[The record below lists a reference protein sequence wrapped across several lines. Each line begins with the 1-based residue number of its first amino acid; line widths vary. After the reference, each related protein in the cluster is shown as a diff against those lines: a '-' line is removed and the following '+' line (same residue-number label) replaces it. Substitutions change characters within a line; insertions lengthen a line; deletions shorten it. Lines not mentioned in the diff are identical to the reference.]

1 MEPLITSNQERR
13 SSLRVPVAIK
23 LPPVKHTR
31 MGANM
36 AEVTFDYRNLT
47 EVEGGIQEGEL
58 NEIRS
63 RLEDATKE
71 LLKEE
76 LGFMQIPKT
85 DRYAEISKALAE
97 DIRNSGATDFIHCG
111 IGGSALGPMALQK
124 ALNHPYYNQLTD
136 RGGPRIHFAENTDPS
151 SLGAILDVADAENTW
166 VNVVTKSGSTAET
179 MANFLVV
186 RGFLEDAL
194 GDGYRE
200 HTVFTTDPEEG
211 FLNEISAH
219 EDIKTLPI
227 QQNVGGR
234 FSVLTP
240 VGLLPAAV
248 GGLDVEAL
256 LAGAA
261 QCVDEVNEQG
271 AEHPAVVGAAMHY
284 LMDTAKGRNVR
295 VMMAYADALERTAAW
310 FVQLWAES
318 LGKDGKGS
326 TPHGAVGTTD
336 QHSQVQL
343 YMEGPQDK
351 VIEILQVENH
361 PRDLEI
367 PNAYGDIEGVG
378 YLGGHSMAELL
389 NVECDATQKALT
401 EAGRPNCAIKLGGI
415 SEENIGYLFQALEVQ
430 TAIAGSLY
438 GVNAFNQPGVEAG
451 KNITYER
458 MGRPGY

>member
-1 MEPLITSNQERR
+1 M
-13 SSLRVPVAIK
+13 
-23 LPPVKHTR
+23 
-31 MGANM
+31 AN
-36 AEVTFDYRNLT
+36 VSFDYQNLM
-47 EVEGGIQEGEL
+47 EVEGGIQDGDL
-58 NEIRS
+58 DEISS
-63 RLEDATKE
+63 RLEEATQE
-71 LLKEE
+71 LLEGE
-76 LGFMQIPKT
+76 FGFMQLPKT
-85 DRYAEISKALAE
+85 DQYAESSKALAE
-97 DIRNSGATDFIHCG
+97 EIRGSGATDFIHAG
-111 IGGSALGPMALQK
+111 IGGSALGPMAVQK

-136 RGGPRIHFAENTDPS
+136 RGGPRIHFAENTDPT
-151 SLGAILDVADAENTW
+151 SLGAILDVAEPENTW

-186 RGFLEDAL
+186 RGFLQETL
-194 GDGYRE
+194 GDGYSE
-200 HTVFTTDPEEG
+200 QTVFTTDPEEG
-211 FLNEISAH
+211 FLNEISSR
-219 EDIKTLPI
+219 EGIKTLPI

-248 GGLDVEAL
+248 AGIDVDAL
-256 LAGAA
+256 LSGAA
-261 QCVDEVNEQG
+261 QCVDEFDERG
-271 AEHPAVVGAAMHY
+271 AEHPAAVGAAMHY
-284 LMDTAKGRNVR
+284 LMDTARGRNVR
-295 VMMAYADALERTAAW
+295 VMMAYGDSLERIAAW

-351 VIEILQVENH
+351 VIEIVQVENH
-361 PRDLEI
+361 PRDLKI
-367 PNAYGDIEGVG
+367 PEAYEDIEGVG
-378 YLGGHSMAELL
+378 YLGGHTMAELL

-401 EAGRPNCAIKLGGI
+401 EAGRPNCNITLGEI
-415 SEENIGYLFQALEVQ
+415 SAENIGYLFQALEIQ
-430 TAIAGSLY
+430 TAICGTLY